1 MEAFFSIVEY
11 IRDNWFYFK
20 ALYNISS
27 NTFRNDIAF
36 SIAIHIMNGK
46 TNGEFA
52 TELPGS
58 LVYAMDTDFL
68 VSTDDTKMK
77 FLVEKQ
83 NYMGEYTLVKT
94 TGLDVHVMNKHS
106 LSRYIDGGSGV

>member
-1 MEAFFSIVEY
+1 MIEY

-20 ALYNISS
+20 VLYNVNS

-52 TELPGS
+52 TDLPGS
-58 LVYAMDTDFL
+58 LVYCTDRDFL
-68 VSTDDTKMK
+68 VGTDGKKMK
-77 FLVEKQ
+77 FLIEKQ
-83 NYMGEYTLVKT
+83 NHLGEYTLVKT
-94 TGLDVHVMNKHS
+94 TGLDVHVMNKYS